1 MMWLRRFQL
10 SSPDVP
16 GRLHRPP
23 GKMAAAAAVAADRLT
38 STRPYVAPPRL
49 ISHPHNVFSE
59 TSAMVSEFRW
69 DRSNSVLMEGQCVRA
84 K

>member
-1 MMWLRRFQL
+1 M
-10 SSPDVP
+10 P

-38 STRPYVAPPRL
+38 STRPYIPQSPRL

-69 DRSNSVLMEGQCVRA
+69 ERSNSVLMEGQCVRA